1 MRRGKDAVAVVAGEA
16 VSVADVVLSAMA
28 IFGEGAEEVEVDRP
42 HAVNEPRE
50 ITSFVFKV
58 AGGGEGNREEEDAGG
73 EGGDSREF
81 RVGGVCGV
89 D

>member
-16 VSVADVVLSAMA
+16 VLVDEVVLSAMA
-28 IFGEGAEEVEVDRP
+28 IFGEGAEEVEVERP
-42 HAVNEPRE
+42 HAVKEPRE

-58 AGGGEGNREEEDAGG
+58 AGGAEGNREEEDAGG
-73 EGGDSREF
+73 ERGDSCEF
-81 RVGGVCGV
+81 GVGACGV